1 MEKIGTIHRRDDMI
15 EELTDERDRQI
26 FKIGDKVKWFNKIC
40 RVIKT
45 EDTEKNGQLCLIKQI
60 GLENNLIFKWVRAKE
75 LDKTCDFL
83 EINEPDSK
91 RNVNDIC
98 DDILI
103 DQKTNK
109 CSVISLKSDVCDNE
123 VEIILNNYE
132 IEVRDGKTYAILKKK
147 KYPQSYEECAIL
159 LGLGVLNELKH
170 YNLNILYK
178 KDLIVSLQK
187 LLICRDAYWKIY
199 GDEMNLGKPWE
210 PDYRGTFKDGTP
222 IKYVI
227 YNIGT
232 HIVKERKSSPN
243 HILSFPNAEMRDEF
257 YENFKELIEDCKE
270 LL

>member
-1 MEKIGTIHRRDDMI
+1 MEEIGTIHRRDDMI
-15 EELTDERDRQI
+15 EEITDERDRQI

-40 RVIKT
+40 RVIET

-60 GLENNLIFKWVRAKE
+60 DPENNGIFKWVRAEE

-123 VEIILNNYE
+123 IEIILNNYE

-147 KYPQSYEECAIL
+147 KYPQSYEECCKV
-159 LGLGVLNELKH
+159 LGIVDNKSSLWHGYRSVQLK
-170 YNLNILYK
+170 IF
-178 KDLIVSLQK
+178 QK
-187 LLICRDAYWKIY
+187 LIICRDAYWKLA
-199 GDEMNLGKPWE
+199 GDEMGLGNPWE
-210 PDYRGTFKDGTP
+210 PDYSGTFWNGTP

-232 HIVKERKSSPN
+232 HIVKEKKSSPN
-243 HILSFPNAEMRDEF
+243 HILSFPTIEMRDAF
-257 YENFKELIEDCKE
+257 YENFKDLIEDCKE